1 MGDGDE
7 IDDSGSAKFTVP
19 TLALG
24 RQNSEVLKLGDELT
38 SGSGHERTTDYKRK
52 TDQHPHRHPIQIRLQ
67 VRVTAGPLRFASV
80 RVFVCVYVCVCTLL
94 FDCACVFRR
103 TGGHC
108 CESWDSISVIHC
120 LLPPEGGGV
129 EIPP

>member
-19 TLALG
+19 ALALG
-24 RQNSEVLKLGDELT
+24 RQNSEVLKLGDKLT
-38 SGSGHERTTDYKRK
+38 IGSGHERTTDYERK

-80 RVFVCVYVCVCTLL
+80 PVFVCVCVSVR
-94 FDCACVFRR
+94 CACVFRQTR
-103 TGGHC
+103 GHC
-108 CESWDSISVIHC
+108 CESWDSIRVQC
-120 LLPPEGGGV
+120 LLPPEGVEGGEV